1 MNAICSDERKKKHR
15 ILNVSECYS
24 PTEKTVNILAT
35 NTVSTRHAIDSMEVV
50 FMFVKMAINVTLVNF
65 LFLIYLSY
73 TNVVDGGLNY
83 ACPLAFL

>member
-1 MNAICSDERKKKHR
+1 MQYVVMKEKKNIGYLMFQNVIC
-15 ILNVSECYS
+15 